1 MQSNLDKI
9 LIHSFL
15 NFLKTNGFE
24 LYSKHGRIEE
34 YKLENLFNEWQKEL
48 EEMTK

>member
-1 MQSNLDKI
+1 MSNNLDKT
-9 LIHSFL
+9 LLHSFL

-34 YKLENLFNEWQKEL
+34 YTLEYLFNEWQEEL